1 MTGSAT
7 DNQEKT
13 VMALTGHYHFRGMRY
28 RIWRTLADGTRGEL
42 VYLQDGYA
50 DPKFQQYSIDDSV
63 APIDGGKLVL
73 KPGEGLE
80 WECTWENDSD
90 QTFPVRPGHGK
101 E

>member
-63 APIDGGKLVL
+63 APIDVGELVL
-73 KPGEGLE
+73 KPARPTSGNAPER
-80 WECTWENDSD
+80 T
-90 QTFPVRPGHGK
+90 TAIRFPVRPGHGK